1 MKTVYL
7 VRHAKSSWDDPSLHD
22 SDRPLNKR
30 GKRDAPFMAK
40 LFADRGLRPDALV
53 SSPAVRAFT
62 TAKHFAKAL
71 GFRKEDIVQQ
81 PAIYEAMSSDILRL
95 VQQDLREEWQT
106 VLLFG
111 HNPTFTIFANQFDG
125 RHIDNIP
132 TCGVVKLS
140 GPIDHWRDFYPG
152 NGIRL
157 EEFVYPKQFLS

>member
-1 MKTVYL
+1 MKTLYL

-62 TAKHFAKAL
+62 TARHFAKAL
-71 GFRKEDIVQQ
+71 GLQKEDIVQKNG
-81 PAIYEAMSSDILRL
+81 IYEATSGELLRI
-95 VQQDLREEWQT
+95 VQELRDEWDT

-111 HNPTFTIFANQFDG
+111 HNPTFTLFANQFAG

-132 TCGVVKLS
+132 TCGVVKIS
-140 GPIDHWRDFYPG
+140 GPVDSWRDFQPQRD
-152 NGIRL
+152 IRV
-157 EEFVYPKQFLS
+157 EEFVYPKQFLT